1 MIILGECM
9 TVHSGSRKYLNT
21 YRRKLLRIIM
31 YVCASVKHFEIETR
45 FVVIILIKFP
55 TNPKTYVRD
64 IYRKY
69 VFSKKLLHGMSRYP
83 RHVISVKNSATLL

>member
-31 YVCASVKHFEIETR
+31 YVCVSVKHFEIETR
-45 FVVIILIKFP
+45 
-55 TNPKTYVRD
+55 YRRD
-64 IYRKY
+64 HIDKI
-69 VFSKKLLHGMSRYP
+69 SNESENLCTRYLSQ
-83 RHVISVKNSATLL
+83 ICI